1 MRNFQK
7 YNIVLH
13 NKESFEE
20 CLKDEFQDKKD
31 YFIVDTKEGAGI
43 EEGRIYI
50 ANTTDSPV
58 EWIEEL

>member
-50 ANTTDSPV
+50 ANTTDS
-58 EWIEEL
+58 